1 MKIYEMKRHIL
12 FILTLLLF
20 FHAKSQPNC
29 IFTHYS
35 SENGL
40 SQNSIM
46 SMVQDHNGV
55 LWFSTWDGI
64 NRFNGYDFKVY
75 KARQGNKITMTNN
88 RVDLLEVDPYNYI
101 WLQTYDYRV
110 YRFDQRTEKF
120 EQIPA
125 EGEEEGMRFSS
136 IKILPDSVIWL
147 LSENE
152 GAVRVKTNPKDYSI
166 TTQVYATHSRGGNA
180 VHINQV
186 FSDAYNQEWLLTDN
200 GLLKITNDKEEPVS
214 YFVNIQSGKD
224 EPVQAFYSF
233 CSYGDELYFGSD
245 RGRIWCYSLQNEIF
259 RLWELPV
266 KDKVIAINEIKG
278 TIKEINLLELET
290 KLSGKNDK
298 KNAILE
304 VHSGAGGTES
314 CDWADMLLRMY
325 LRWCDKKNFKYEILD
340 TLPGEEA
347 GVKKVIVL
355 VKGLNAYGY
364 LKCERGV
371 HRLVRLSPFDSQN
384 RRHTSFAAVEVI
396 PEENDDINIEIKDS
410 DIRVDVYRSSGAG
423 GQGVNTTDSA
433 VRITHLPTGIVVTCQ
448 NERSQLKNKEQA
460 MVVLKSKLYALEEQ
474 KKLEESEEYKKGQ
487 SSINFGSQIR
497 SYVMHPYSMVK
508 DHRTNYETSNVSKV
522 LDGDIDEFIE
532 SYLNM
537 SKE

>member
-1 MKIYEMKRHIL
+1 MNLYL
-12 FILTLLLF
+12 QSLYDNNLWN
-20 FHAKSQPNC
+20 AKET
-29 IFTHYS
+29 ID
-35 SENGL
+35 L
-40 SQNSIM
+40 SKEI
-46 SMVQDHNGV
+46 G
-55 LWFSTWDGI
+55 
-64 NRFNGYDFKVY
+64 
-75 KARQGNKITMTNN
+75 
-88 RVDLLEVDPYNYI
+88 
-101 WLQTYDYRV
+101 
-110 YRFDQRTEKF
+110 
-120 EQIPA
+120 
-125 EGEEEGMRFSS
+125 
-136 IKILPDSVIWL
+136 
-147 LSENE
+147 
-152 GAVRVKTNPKDYSI
+152 
-166 TTQVYATHSRGGNA
+166 
-180 VHINQV
+180 
-186 FSDAYNQEWLLTDN
+186 
-200 GLLKITNDKEEPVS
+200 NDKKIISNIESLKQTLES
-214 YFVNIQSGKD
+214 YIDIVNSND
-224 EPVQAFYSF
+224 
-233 CSYGDELYFGSD
+233 DEL
-245 RGRIWCYSLQNEIF
+245 INE
-259 RLWELPV
+259 L
-266 KDKVIAINEIKG
+266 INEIKG

-325 LRWCDKKNFKYEILD
+325 LRWCDKNNFKYEILD

-347 GVKKVIVL
+347 GIKKAIVL